1 MTTSEPNPDVPD
13 RETRNTPIL
22 YQPLSLLFFAT
33 VLGILIDR
41 LCAPGTIF
49 WIVTVPVML
58 SVGFWT
64 HRTRKPILSTLCI
77 LSACAAL
84 FGLWHDDRWNR
95 FAENEL
101 GFHAEELGSPIALRG
116 RVREMP
122 RVLPRPTED
131 PGRVF
136 EVSERTIF
144 TLRAEQLRD
153 GADWI
158 DVSGNVSVVV
168 EGNRDDLRIGD
179 SIQIFGSLSKPVGP
193 QNPGDF
199 NYAEMLRSKR
209 ILSIVR
215 ASSPEAV
222 SILQNGRLGI
232 GRFLESLRRGARE
245 RLLRFMDE
253 KTAPYALAML
263 LGMREG
269 VDEETTQTLIET
281 GTMHI
286 LAISGLHIGLVAAT
300 LAFLLRCFGVSRQ
313 KTAIVLILSVLA
325 YLFLT
330 DVRPP
335 AIRATVL
342 VCVMATALY
351 TGRRS
356 YGVNT
361 LCATALIVLAGN
373 PTELFQFGAQL
384 SFLATGAFFWVPSP
398 EFAGRPFRRL
408 FRFFRRREK
417 DPEKFRLHI
426 EANEWAHWSVVSG
439 TFRILY
445 ATAQLFLVSLTIW
458 TVALPLILERIHV
471 LSPIALLVNPLLW
484 FPLTAALLCGFGTM
498 IFGFIPFLGTM
509 FGFLADCSFGVL
521 FGMIGFF
528 QRLGGHYW
536 VPGPPFWWNVVF
548 YSVFAFFTFLPVR
561 RPKARILAVLLA
573 VWVGVGFG
581 VGILRDLDRRW
592 NERLTISVFSVG
604 HGNCVL
610 ITTPEKKTI
619 VYDVGCISSPKRGAD
634 TLSRGL
640 WRLGKTRIDAIVL
653 SHADSDHYN
662 GVVHLTD
669 RFHIGT
675 VFVSPYMFVQD
686 DAGLKLLRETLAKHR
701 IPLVEIGDGDDL
713 TGYGLPDSR
722 FFHPPK
728 TDFGETDSANAASL
742 VLRFE
747 HFGVGVLLPGDL
759 DGRLTAPFL
768 EREPIPTDIVMIP
781 HHGGRSSQTET
792 LLAWASPKR
801 LLVSAG
807 RFTYRSE
814 TMENYR
820 KRGFTVRNTF
830 EEGYIEIS
838 IGKKRPGTVP

>member
-1 MTTSEPNPDVPD
+1 MDRSNVPD
-13 RETRNTPIL
+13 REARNSSIL
-22 YQPLSLLFFAT
+22 YQPLSLLFFAAI
-33 VLGILIDR
+33 LGILLDR
-41 LCAPGTIF
+41 LCTPGLMLWTI
-49 WIVTVPVML
+49 TVPVML
-58 SVGFWT
+58 ALGFGA
-64 HRTRKPILSTLCI
+64 HYRNKAGRSTVCI
-77 LSACAAL
+77 LVACAAL
-84 FGLWHDDRWNR
+84 CGLWHDNRWNR
-95 FAENEL
+95 FAENDL
-101 GFHAEELGSPIALRG
+101 GFYAGEIASPIALRG

-122 RVLPRPTED
+122 RVLPRPPEN

-136 EVSERTIF
+136 EVSERTTF
-144 TLRAEQLRD
+144 TLRADQLRD
-153 GADWI
+153 GAEWV
-158 DVSGNVSVVV
+158 DVSGNVSIVV
-168 EGNRDDLRIGD
+168 EGRRDDLRIGD

-199 NYAEMLRSKR
+199 NYAELLRSKR
-209 ILSIVR
+209 ILSVVR
-215 ASSPEAV
+215 VSSPEAL
-222 SILQNGRLGI
+222 SILQNGKPGV
-232 GRFLESLRRGARE
+232 GRFLESLRRRS
-245 RLLRFMDE
+245 RDHLLHFMDE

-300 LAFLLRCFGVSRQ
+300 LVFLLRCFGVSRQ
-313 KTAIVLILSVLA
+313 RTAVVLVLSVLA

-335 AIRATVL
+335 AIRATAL

-398 EFAGRPFRRL
+398 ESVGRSVLRL
-408 FRFFRRREK
+408 FRRERFDRQK
-417 DPEKFRLHI
+417 DSENDRISI
-426 EANEWAHWSVVSG
+426 EAVESTRWPIVSG
-439 TFRILY
+439 FQRLLY
-445 ATAQLFLVSLTIW
+445 TTAQLFLVSLTIW
-458 TVALPLILERIHV
+458 TIALPLILERIHV
-471 LSPIALLVNPLLW
+471 LTPIALAVNPLLW

-498 IFGFIPFLGTM
+498 ILGFIPFLGTV
-509 FGFLADCSFGVL
+509 FGFLADCSFEAL

-536 VPGPPFWWNVVF
+536 VPGPPVWWNIVF
-548 YSVFAFFTFLPVR
+548 YSVFVFFTFLPVR
-561 RPKARILAVLLA
+561 RPKARIFAVLLT
-573 VWVGVGFG
+573 VWVCIGFG
-581 VGILRDLDRRW
+581 VGIFRDLDRRW

-610 ITTPEKKTI
+610 VTTPEKKTI
-619 VYDVGCISSPKRGAD
+619 VYDVGCISSPKRVAD
-634 TLSRGL
+634 ILSRGL

-662 GVVHLTD
+662 GVVHLTE
-669 RFHIGT
+669 RFHIGA
-675 VFVSPYMFVQD
+675 VLVSPYMFVQD
-686 DAGLKLLRETLAKHR
+686 DAGLKLLRETLEEHR
-701 IPLVEIGDGDDL
+701 IPLIEIGDGDDL
-713 TGYGLPDSR
+713 AGYGLPDSR
-722 FFHPPK
+722 IFHPPK
-728 TDFGETDSANAASL
+728 TDFGESDSANAASL

-747 HFGVGVLLPGDL
+747 HFGVGILLPGDL
-759 DGRLTAPFL
+759 DGRLTPPFL
-768 EREPIPTDIVMIP
+768 ERKPVPTDIVMIP
-781 HHGGRSSQTET
+781 HHGGRSSQTEA
-792 LLAWASPKR
+792 LLDWTQPKL

-814 TMENYR
+814 TMKNYR

-830 EEGYIEIS
+830 EEGYIEIF
-838 IGKKRPGTVP
+838 IGPHLRP